1 MKRLQLFVSAG
12 LILTS
17 ILLAAG
23 CSFSVT
29 TAHITG
35 LAITKDK
42 AGTQAASTFAPTEPV
57 YAKVTV
63 ANVPGKVTLKWR
75 LVADKVVGVAEHT
88 PLPEADMSF
97 ELAGDG
103 NSTYTLTPPAAGW
116 PTGTYSI
123 HVSMLDESGA
133 EKDKRSGT
141 LAVAGA
147 STPKSADT
155 PPPPARPEAAAPAGT
170 SEFADLEFSDS
181 KHGDPVDSFSPDTPQ
196 IFLSIGFKGVAQGS
210 KITATWI
217 AVKVDGASPGTKIA
231 STDVSVGAGNDSADF
246 SMTKPTKGWPIGD
259 YRVDIELDGKA
270 VNSGRFEVE
279 Q

>member
-1 MKRLQLFVSAG
+1 MRHVLRFVSAG
-12 LILTS
+12 LVFAAT
-17 ILLAAG
+17 LLVAA
-23 CSFSVT
+23 CNVSFS

-35 LAITKDK
+35 LVIAKDK
-42 AGTQAASTFAPTEPV
+42 AGTQSASTFSATEPV
-57 YAKVTV
+57 YAKATV
-63 ANVPGKVTLKWR
+63 ANVPGKVTLKWH
-75 LVADKVVGVAEHT
+75 LVADKVTGIGANS

-116 PTGTYSI
+116 PAGTYSI

-141 LAVAGA
+141 FTVAGA
-147 STPKSADT
+147 
-155 PPPPARPEAAAPAGT
+155 AAAQSARTAPAQAEHAAAGAA
-170 SEFADLEFSDS
+170 EFTDLEFSDS
-181 KHGDPVDSFSPDTPQ
+181 KSGDPVDSFSPDTPE
-196 IFLSIGFKGVAQGS
+196 IFLGMGFKGVAQGS

-217 AVKVDGASPGTKIA
+217 AVKVDGAPPGTTIA
-231 STDVSVGAGNDSADF
+231 STDVGVETGEDTANF

-259 YRVDIELDGKA
+259 YRVDISVDGK
-270 VNSGRFEVE
+270 VVKTGRFEVE